1 MKNITDRGRKILSK
15 VFRVI
20 SVSVVS
26 LILHACDIF
35 LPEPI
40 TCEYGMPYPESQQSS
55 ITGTVVS
62 RKTGAPIFGIKVSIE
77 GTMYSARTNE
87 DGEFSFWVPIRDVY
101 KIIFEDVDGPFNDGL
116 FKTDK
121 FTLKQNSTYYKLLIS
136 MDLDTE
142 TATDPYTPALKI
154 NEE

>member
-1 MKNITDRGRKILSK
+1 MKNITDRGRKILRK
-15 VFRVI
+15 VFRAI

-26 LILHACDIF
+26 LILQACYGIF
-35 LPEPI
+35 PPETI
-40 TCEYGMPYPESQQSS
+40 ECEYGMPYPESQQTS

-62 RKTGAPIFGIKVSIE
+62 RKTGQPIFGIKVSIE
-77 GTMYSARTNE
+77 GTNYSARTNE

-101 KIIFEDVDGPFNDGL
+101 KIIFEDVDGPYNDGL

-142 TATDPYTPALKI
+142 TDTKTD
-154 NEE
+154 EE